1 MKDNMLKNVFA
12 HLMAPMALLFL
23 VAGLVMFWTT
33 VPTQVTTPMVASQE
47 SWFLPWTWSMDE
59 SFAMASASAAGMAN
73 QAMVVDATHHQ
84 YVGLVLGT
92 VGACGVAAITIAGL
106 KSSKTAPATVAVTS
120 SDVAPATVAVTSS
133 DVTATKKRRSS
144 KTPAQ
149 IPPGVEHPGARRK
162 TAVTA

>member
-59 SFAMASASAAGMAN
+59 SFAMASASAADMAN

-106 KSSKTAPATVAVTS
+106 KSSKTAPATVE
-120 SDVAPATVAVTSS
+120 VTSS